1 MFTHSQIHIHFLLFS
16 DVYVW
21 FLRFYQVFGIKDNIY
36 HPTCFGINKNNKH
49 EDMAITVTMV
59 SVNQDYRCR
68 PNLAS
73 YKLKM
78 NRVSILVKQVCVQ
91 GQAKLFLLAS

>member
-1 MFTHSQIHIHFLLFS
+1 MATS
-16 DVYVW
+16 DSSSSTLINLVW
-21 FLRFYQVFGIKDNIY
+21 MVPLIELDNIY

-59 SVNQDYRCR
+59 SINQDYRCR

-78 NRVSILVKQVCVQ
+78 NKVSILVKLVCVQ